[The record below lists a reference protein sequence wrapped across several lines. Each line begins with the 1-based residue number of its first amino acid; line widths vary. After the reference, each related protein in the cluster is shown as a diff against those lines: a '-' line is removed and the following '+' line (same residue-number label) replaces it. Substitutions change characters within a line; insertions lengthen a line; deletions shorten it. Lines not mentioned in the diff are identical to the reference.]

1 MMEIKTSD
9 LFLKKGRSF
18 DWEQRILDQNIFIN
32 RIHEANKDILNPN
45 AIAITHVAE
54 ELKEFSTDSIAS
66 MVFIEY
72 ISDKLIDYGVSLV

>member
-18 DWEQRILDQNIFIN
+18 DYAARIRDQELLIE

-45 AIAITHVAE
+45 AIAITHLAE

-72 ISDKLIDYGVSLV
+72 VFDKLKDYDVSLV